1 MTGFSEI
8 LRGINGTIEL
18 NRLSLFL
25 AVVGYVLGT
34 LAFQGWAL
42 WDDASRFDV
51 TAFCLSFGGGFAALI
66 GGGAGAVAI
75 KDRNV
80 AASKVIEETGS
91 KPATPPNPAPKLQQ
105 GMADAN
111 SGEAPAIDERP
122 AYAR

>member
-1 MTGFSEI
+1 MKGFSEI

-25 AVVGYVLGT
+25 AAVGYIFGS
-34 LAFQGWAL
+34 LAFQGWSIWNGAE
-42 WDDASRFDV
+42 FDV

-105 GMADAN
+105 DMADAN
-111 SGEAPAIDERP
+111 SGEALPD
-122 AYAR
+122 YAR

>member
-1 MTGFSEI
+1 MKGFSEI
-8 LRGINGTIEL
+8 LRGINGAPEL

-25 AVVGYVLGT
+25 AVIGYVVGT

-42 WDDASRFDV
+42 SDNPSAFDV
-51 TAFCLSFGGGFAALI
+51 TAFCLAFGGGFAALI

-91 KPATPPNPAPKLQQ
+91 KPATPPNPAPKIQQ
-105 GMADAN
+105 DMADAN
-111 SGEAPAIDERP
+111 GGVDDLAGLPDALR
-122 AYAR
+122 